1 MAARMPTTA
10 VAIINSIRVNPL
22 CLRMVHPRISSKD
35 SLTTEVNPQE
45 KATASASRMVA
56 VVAVGLCSKTAKP
69 HRAAIENRQIA
80 LHMMTSKSFHDAFVG
95 GTETTLWRR

>member
-1 MAARMPTTA
+1 
-10 VAIINSIRVNPL
+10 
-22 CLRMVHPRISSKD
+22 
-35 SLTTEVNPQE
+35 
-45 KATASASRMVA
+45 MVA